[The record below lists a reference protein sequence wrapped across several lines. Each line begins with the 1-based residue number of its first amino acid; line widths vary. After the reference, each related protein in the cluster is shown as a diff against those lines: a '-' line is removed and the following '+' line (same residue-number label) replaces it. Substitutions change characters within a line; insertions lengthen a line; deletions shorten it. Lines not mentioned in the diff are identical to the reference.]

1 MSRQSHPCERAC
13 DSDILELGNGQ
24 IWLNLR
30 SAYDIRVALSVE
42 EGNLRGLL
50 GDSAWAVGRACDYI
64 W

>member
-1 MSRQSHPCERAC
+1 MSRQSNPCERAC

-42 EGNLRGLL
+42 EGTCGASWVIVLGL
-50 GDSAWAVGRACDYI
+50 
-64 W
+64 